1 MKRAGEPS
9 AGKLH
14 AGFDEEGAGNG
25 AKDRI
30 EAPALWRKPPGTAT
44 PRILKLPRQLSTLRA
59 SSERLASS
67 AGVSPARVR
76 TRSPVAWMAD
86 WRETKGL
93 KPIDKA
99 ILGMVSESPGRN
111 ESERI
116 YGLETLLAPE
126 AELSP

>member
-44 PRILKLPRQLSTLRA
+44 PRILKLPRQLSTLR
-59 SSERLASS
+59 EENLELIVL
-67 AGVSPARVR
+67 GVSTFDDFLYDIAVAFAGSTPANQNYI
-76 TRSPVAWMAD
+76 PF
-86 WRETKGL
+86 
-93 KPIDKA
+93 
-99 ILGMVSESPGRN
+99 
-111 ESERI
+111 
-116 YGLETLLAPE
+116 LA
-126 AELSP
+126 